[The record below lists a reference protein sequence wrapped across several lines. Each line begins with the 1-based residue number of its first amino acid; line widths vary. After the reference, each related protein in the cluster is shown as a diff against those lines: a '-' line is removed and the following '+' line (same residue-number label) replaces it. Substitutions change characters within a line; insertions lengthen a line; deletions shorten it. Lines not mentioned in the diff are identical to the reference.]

1 MKTDAKEFIRQSK
14 KFTTEEINLQKVLQ
28 SPECLDEA
36 AITVNFLTR
45 RLFCD
50 MFDLPMFREFIQT
63 KIEMKLKELAVSDSP
78 NAIIILISN
87 V

>member
-1 MKTDAKEFIRQSK
+1 MKET
-14 KFTTEEINLQKVLQ
+14 NLHEVLQ

-50 MFDLPMFREFIQT
+50 MFDFPIFRDLFKM
-63 KIEMKLKELAVSDSP
+63 KIELKLKELAVR
-78 NAIIILISN
+78 
-87 V
+87 